1 MGGVVYKVWAHAQ
14 NSPLVTCLSVWTVM
28 HLCHLLAFRYAQG
41 IVFINLIISQQHFSA
56 YLRGNKFPNFQLFSA
71 TDDHGYGLN
80 RYEQEMISSV
90 NSSKSS
96 TPTPREDLHSSC
108 ILRKQIEKELKTYTD
123 SIDHCQ
129 TLIRNLERQGFFDHP
144 IYTTQCAMTQGFM
157 KQREQLTNENVLE
170 FLDSIDYGVLFHE
183 IPTNLAC
190 AYLKG
195 HLIGRAK
202 DWFEVIDSSYVTET
216 PTDFAQLNQ
225 ALTNSFPVVRNRSE
239 LEAEFYSSHQVRI
252 QAPSDFVYKLLKI
265 QKILNFEMTEE
276 NLLNC
281 ILMRLSP
288 QIMDYVEVRNPTTKA
303 QLVQLVEKYEE
314 RHRRNTKNQQDKWA
328 KYYNNRRREV
338 KVKIKDLVLV
348 QTHPMSSASKRIVSK
363 FKRKFEGPYEVMKV
377 ENNNVVI

>member
-1 MGGVVYKVWAHAQ
+1 MLTLSSDH
-14 NSPLVTCLSVWTVM
+14 SPLQWRPVC
-28 HLCHLLAFRYAQG
+28 
-41 IVFINLIISQQHFSA
+41 
-56 YLRGNKFPNFQLFSA
+56 
-71 TDDHGYGLN
+71 
-80 RYEQEMISSV
+80 
-90 NSSKSS
+90 
-96 TPTPREDLHSSC
+96 
-108 ILRKQIEKELKTYTD
+108 
-123 SIDHCQ
+123 
-129 TLIRNLERQGFFDHP
+129 P
-144 IYTTQCAMTQGFM
+144 IYPNPEIGICSSFRVLPEIFFSG
-157 KQREQLTNENVLE
+157 KENVLE

-202 DWFEVIDSSYVTET
+202 DWFEVIDSSYVTGT

-303 QLVQLVEKYEE
+303 QLVQLVKKYEE
-314 RHRRNTKNQQDKWA
+314 RHRERDEGVEKTDGLDGERSKAEQVGTESSKGLAREETSKKKQWRDKRVRSEGSIEFS
-328 KYYNNRRREV
+328 NNYKRRGIRV
-338 KVKIKDLVLV
+338 KGGH
-348 QTHPMSSASKRIVSK
+348 QC
-363 FKRKFEGPYEVMKV
+363 EGTG
-377 ENNNVVI
+377 ENAVCLLH